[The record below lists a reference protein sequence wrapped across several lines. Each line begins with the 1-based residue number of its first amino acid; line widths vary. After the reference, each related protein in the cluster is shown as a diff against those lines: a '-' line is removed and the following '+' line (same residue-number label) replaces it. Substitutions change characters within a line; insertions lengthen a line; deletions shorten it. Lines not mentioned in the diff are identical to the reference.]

1 VTRPQPEAEPKPPS
15 KSERTRQAVLDAA
28 ARLFARN
35 GYADTSLAQIADEV
49 GIKAGSLYYHFD
61 SKEELV
67 YEVLR
72 FGVTHSLEHTRAE
85 VARLG
90 ARAPAAE
97 QLRAAIQAHLDSL
110 HELGDYASAGLKIVE
125 QAPRPIRRRQ
135 YANQRRYGEYWHD
148 LLARA
153 QAAGVLPAG
162 VDLLTARLLL
172 FGAMNST
179 VAWPE
184 GAQRSTGLTTRC
196 SRCWRAASSAAR
208 SRSSPAAAPASAAP
222 PRSRSRARARTS

>member
-1 VTRPQPEAEPKPPS
+1 LARVTRPQPESEPRPS
-15 KSERTRQAVLDAA
+15 KSERTRQSVLDAA

-72 FGVTHSLEHTRAE
+72 FGVSHSLEHTRAE
-85 VARLG
+85 VERLG
-90 ARAPAAE
+90 PNAPALA

-135 YANQRRYGEYWHD
+135 YANQRRYGEWWHA
-148 LLARA
+148 LLERA
-153 QAAGVLPAG
+153 KAAGVLPASA
-162 VDLLTARLLL
+162 DLLTTRLFL

-184 GAQRSTGLTTRC
+184 SAQRPTGELTDTLL
-196 SRCWRAASSAAR
+196 ALLAR
-208 SRSSPAAAPASAAP
+208 
-222 PRSRSRARARTS
+222 